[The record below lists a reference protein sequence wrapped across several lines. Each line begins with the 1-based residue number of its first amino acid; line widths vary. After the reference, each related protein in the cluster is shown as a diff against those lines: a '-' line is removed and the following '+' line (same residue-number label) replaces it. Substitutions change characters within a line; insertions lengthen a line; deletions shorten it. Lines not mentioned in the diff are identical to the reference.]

1 MKNLK
6 LNNEKFEQLLK
17 LFEQEL
23 TILKPQINPDE
34 KVSQIR
40 ELFHFMEQNSCTSI
54 KDLNQQVANDFIDYL
69 STRPNERRGALLSN
83 TYINKYMTS
92 INNFLKFMKAEEM
105 DVPYIKLRYKK
116 KQERKLPD
124 VLTPKEMEQ
133 LYSVIDSTTAI
144 GKRDRCMLAIY
155 FGCGLRKKEGIRL
168 DMMDIDINKE
178 KIFIKKSKNN
188 RERYVSMIPKV
199 VDEINEYLNVRHYYL
214 PEYSSNDALFISERG
229 NRISGEAM
237 AKRMQALWS
246 RVVDRYGNTKHVT
259 LHTLRH
265 SYATLLY
272 KQGMKLPFIKTV
284 LGHQTIEATE
294 LYVTLSNLNY

>member
-1 MKNLK
+1 MKKLK
-6 LNNEKFEQLLK
+6 LNNEKYKQLLK

-23 TILKPQINPDE
+23 KILKPEIIPDE
-34 KVSQIR
+34 KVSHIR
-40 ELFHFMEQNSCTSI
+40 ELFCFMEQNSCNSI
-54 KDLNQQVANDFIDYL
+54 KDLNQQIANDFIDYL
-69 STRPNERRGALLSN
+69 STRPNERRGGLLSN

-92 INNFLKFMKAEEM
+92 INNFLKFMKAEDI

-116 KQERKLPD
+116 KQKRTLPD
-124 VLTPKEMEQ
+124 VLTPREMEQ
-133 LYSVIDSTTAI
+133 LYSIIDNTTAI

-155 FGCGLRKKEGIRL
+155 FGCGLRKKEGIKL
-168 DMMDIDINKE
+168 DVMDIDINKE

-188 RERYVSMIPKV
+188 RERYVSMHPKV
-199 VDEINEYLNVRHYYL
+199 VNEINEYLNVRHYYL

-284 LGHQTIEATE
+284 LGHRTIEATE